1 MKCNK
6 KGRDVIPV
14 FYDIDPSHVRKQTG
28 SYHTSLANHKKQG
41 NEKMQKWKDALFE
54 AANLSD
60 FHFNKGRYGMGL
72 VLILNTVLK
81 IICIVFF
88 RQNYYIDILI

>member
-1 MKCNK
+1 
-6 KGRDVIPV
+6 
-14 FYDIDPSHVRKQTG
+14 
-28 SYHTSLANHKKQG
+28 
-41 NEKMQKWKDALFE
+41 MQKWKDALFE

-81 IICIVFF
+81 IICIVFLGKTT
-88 RQNYYIDILI
+88 I